1 MMKQLVGENCM
12 TYLGSA
18 NRLTIHEYFISIA
31 LLAAKRSTC
40 ARRQV
45 GCVLVDESNHV
56 LSTGYNGVSK
66 NMTHC
71 IDAPCKGASAKSG
84 KDLELCNAIHAEINA
99 IAHCTNPKQIH
110 SAYISVSPC
119 IHCLKAL
126 LATPCEN
133 LYFAEK
139 YSHWESLQ
147 LWILDGRN
155 FKTINI

>member
-1 MMKQLVGENCM
+1 MIYSEP
-12 TYLGSA
+12 A
-18 NRLTIHEYFISIA
+18 NRLNIHEYFTSIA

-40 ARRQV
+40 SRRQV

-56 LSTGYNGVSK
+56 LSTGYNGVPK
-66 NMTHC
+66 NMSHC
-71 IDAPCKGASAKSG
+71 IDIPCKGANAKSG
-84 KDLELCNAIHAEINA
+84 TELESCNAIHAEINA
-99 IAHCTNPKQIH
+99 IAHCTNPKLIH

-126 LATPCEN
+126 LATPCQN

-139 YSHWESLQ
+139 YSHWEALE